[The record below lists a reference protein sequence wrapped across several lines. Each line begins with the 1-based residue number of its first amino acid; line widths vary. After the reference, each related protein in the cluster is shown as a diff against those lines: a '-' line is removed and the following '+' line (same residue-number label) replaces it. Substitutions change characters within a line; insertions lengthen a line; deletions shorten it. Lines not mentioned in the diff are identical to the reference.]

1 MATKSATTETL
12 PAVQTDVRLSRYRE
26 VAASMLAKDSD
37 DPQLDIIAQIMEAGT
52 IDELLGN
59 GVTQLGDMLGVP
71 FTIKSAELRKSDF
84 ADGLGV
90 YAVLQAKLDG
100 PDGANLVVITGA
112 ETICAQVVKATAEG
126 WMPLRCQAVEAKKP
140 TAKGYYP
147 QRLQSAP
154 ESF

>member
-1 MATKSATTETL
+1 MATKSTTTT
-12 PAVQTDVRLSRYRE
+12 VSTIDTDVRLARYRE

-52 IDELLGN
+52 LDELLGN
-59 GVTQLGDMLGVP
+59 GVTQLADMLNVP

-84 ADGLGV
+84 AEGLGV

-100 PDGANLVVITGA
+100 PDGANLVITTGA

-126 WMPLRCQAVEAKKP
+126 WMPLRCVAVEAKKP